1 MTIEVYCDE
10 SRQDL
15 LINKEKISSN
25 NKYTVLGGI
34 WIDKDYKNSFKDKV
48 KELRSKYNVYGE
60 IK

>member
-1 MTIEVYCDE
+1 MFLEVYCDE

-34 WIDKDYKNSFKDKV
+34 WIDKDYKNLFKDKV

-60 IK
+60 I